1 MLYLET
7 GALPLRFIIAGRRI
21 SYLHTL
27 LKRDNTELTKQIL
40 MAQSNNPC
48 KGDFIELVQADAQ
61 QIGVSCNFED
71 LVKLSKNVLKR
82 TVKEKVR
89 EAAFKYLLEIKST
102 HSKVAHIHYKDLSA
116 QNYLKNILFTNE
128 EAKLLFELRTK
139 TAKQF
144 KGNFSKMNKTCVH
157 CPLMCWAP
165 GDPPVIDSQEHILEC
180 QKISVPACKGI
191 ATNKIEYEHLFSDM
205 KKQKEAVILFQL
217 LIEERIKL
225 YPPGVN
231 LDPSTVSSLCCGN
244 SIVY

>member
-1 MLYLET
+1 
-7 GALPLRFIIAGRRI
+7 
-21 SYLHTL
+21 
-27 LKRDNTELTKQIL
+27 
-40 MAQSNNPC
+40 
-48 KGDFIELVQADAQ
+48 
-61 QIGVSCNFED
+61 
-71 LVKLSKNVLKR
+71 
-82 TVKEKVR
+82 
-89 EAAFKYLLEIKST
+89 
-102 HSKVAHIHYKDLSA
+102 
-116 QNYLKNILFTNE
+116 
-128 EAKLLFELRTK
+128 
-139 TAKQF
+139 
-144 KGNFSKMNKTCVH
+144 MNKTCVH

-205 KKQKEAVILFQL
+205 RKQKEAVILFQL